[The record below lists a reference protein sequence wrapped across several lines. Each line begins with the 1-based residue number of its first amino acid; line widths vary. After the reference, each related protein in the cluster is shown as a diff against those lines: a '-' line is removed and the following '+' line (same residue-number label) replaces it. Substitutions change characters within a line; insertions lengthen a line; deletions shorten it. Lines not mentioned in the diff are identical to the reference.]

1 MARQERIKSIST
13 SLENVC
19 NTNIKNGGNNMK
31 KTVERIALGFLIRE
45 VFHICI
51 AISGVSLVLWFFHQL
66 KGMGW

>member
-1 MARQERIKSIST
+1 
-13 SLENVC
+13 
-19 NTNIKNGGNNMK
+19 MK

-51 AISGVSLVLWFFHQL
+51 AIGGVSLVLWFFHQL